1 MNNNKNKD
9 YLNDEKLNNVSGGI
23 ISKEATDDI
32 LGKQPNPY
40 DKSLVSAEFDNMSKS
55 ESMRR
60 KKKKW

>member
-9 YLNDEKLNNVSGGI
+9 YLNDEKLNNVSGGT
-23 ISKEATDDI
+23 ISKEATGDI

-40 DKSLVSAEFDNMSKS
+40 DKNLVSAAFDNMSKS

>member
-9 YLNDEKLNNVSGGI
+9 YLNDEKLNNVSGGT

-40 DKSLVSAEFDNMSKS
+40 DKNLVGAEFDNMSKS